1 MVATLTLIMRHHQ
14 ITVHE
19 RVEHS
24 FALLVSLRPVRPVCR
39 NCLSGFYV
47 FPPARPEKK
56 GFLGQARLSSSR
68 QVHHHIANSIQQP
81 DAAAGSRRMS
91 VIVRN
96 RWVVEIAGCGG
107 GSSCPPFA
115 GRPVLAG
122 SCCQIP
128 VSKVPVG
135 CTHACSIYGIY
146 SCSTV
151 TRV

>member
-47 FPPARPEKK
+47 LAGAPPP
-56 GFLGQARLSSSR
+56 LSSSR
-68 QVHHHIANSIQQP
+68 QVHHHIASSIQQP

-96 RWVVEIAGCGG
+96 RWMVEIAGCGG